1 MIIKFADWGK
11 PGAGV
16 NADGNGPAATAA
28 MRVTGPW
35 ALDDNDDVVVGVAEL
50 FSIGESM

>member
-1 MIIKFADWGK
+1 M
-11 PGAGV
+11 